1 VQTVQTMNEPY
12 IEYWGLQRHP
22 FLLAPDSQMMFMAGQ
37 YFECL
42 ERLKYA
48 VNTQKGGALIVS
60 EDAGLG
66 KTTILLK
73 LIEEMKKKYGKAFRY
88 AFVDH
93 PTLDSRQMIS
103 YIAGSI
109 SGSTPNQDKLKDII
123 MLKDALI
130 EIKKQGGKAII
141 IVDEGQML
149 CGNYDVLQELRV
161 LINLNYDNDYLHT
174 FIFSGQKTLWEE
186 MKRMPEFWQRLPIR
200 YYFVP
205 LRLEETREM
214 IKYRLKMA
222 GLDDKRSIFSD
233 DAFEMIHRYAKGCPR
248 TIIALADL
256 SLLIGYADHA
266 RMIGFKEVA
275 RALNIMS
282 GGGESLPYI
291 KKEDS
296 RTTGFQKPKTVEK
309 QEYREYTQGPFKTKS
324 DAYQGNRETVHQ
336 VRPFF
341 IILLF
346 VFFIIVGA
354 SGYHY
359 FFAIPSKDKTPVAA
373 VNMEPPKKVSEI
385 QQEPQA
391 TTQKQKKENIEIKQ
405 EPQKEVIVIA
415 KGANIRNGPDI
426 LSPRIGVIF
435 EGEVVKVIEERWDKN
450 GNKWYKFLLYGD
462 KEGWVSEN
470 VVRVR

>member
-1 VQTVQTMNEPY
+1 MNEPY
-12 IEYWGLQRHP
+12 IEYWGLKRHP
-22 FLLAPDSQMMFMAGQ
+22 FLLAPDSHMMFMAGQ

-48 VNTQKGGALIVS
+48 VNTQKGGVLIVS

-73 LIEEMKKKYGKAFRY
+73 LIEEMKRQYGETFRY

-93 PTLDSRQMIS
+93 PTLDPSQMIS

-109 SGSTPNQDKLKDII
+109 SGLTPKQDKLRNMII
-123 MLKDALI
+123 LKDVLI

-149 CGNYDVLQELRV
+149 CGKHDVLQELRV
-161 LINLNYDNDYLHT
+161 LINLNYDNNYLHT
-174 FIFSGQKTLWEE
+174 FILSGQKPLWEE
-186 MKRMPEFWQRLPIR
+186 IKGMPEFWQRLPVR

-222 GLDDKRSIFSD
+222 GFNNERAIFSD
-233 DAFEMIHRYAKGCPR
+233 DAYEMIHRYAKGCPR

-256 SLLIGYADHA
+256 SLLVGYTDHA
-266 RMIGFKEVA
+266 RIIGFKEMVK
-275 RALNIMS
+275 ALNIIS

-296 RTTGFQKPKTVEK
+296 RSSGFKKANITET
-309 QEYREYTQGPFKTKS
+309 QEDKRYFQESFKTKS
-324 DAYQGNRETVHQ
+324 DAHEKNREKVIK

-341 IILLF
+341 VILLF
-346 VFFIIVGA
+346 IFFIIIGA
-354 SGYHY
+354 AGYHY
-359 FFAIPSKDKTPVAA
+359 FFNIHSKDNTSVVA
-373 VNMEPPKKVSEI
+373 VNIEPPKKVSEI
-385 QQEPQA
+385 QQEPA
-391 TTQKQKKENIEIKQ
+391 VTIQKLEKNIETGHK
-405 EPQKEVIVIA
+405 PQKEVIVVVE
-415 KGANIRNGPDI
+415 KANIRSGPDI
-426 LSPRIGVIF
+426 LFPRIGMIF
-435 EGEVVKVIEERWDKN
+435 GGEVIKVNEERRDKN
-450 GNKWYKFLLYGD
+450 GNKWYKILLYGD
-462 KEGWVSEN
+462 KEGWISES
-470 VVRVR
+470 VVKGRL